1 MSGSRPRGRPLIE
14 SRITAHRGFVER
26 SGVTVHACPT
36 HPGPGIVNQPL
47 LSTAVVIP
55 YFQRKP
61 GLLDACVR
69 SVLAQQGVP
78 PCRVIVVDDGSP
90 LPAHQEL
97 APLLAEHPNLT
108 VVRQQNAG
116 PGAARNRGIESVEP
130 ATELVAFLDSDD
142 CWHEGFLAD
151 AQLAF
156 GHGCDMFFANTQR
169 FGAEHTRFEWKH
181 ASGRRLDLS
190 AHTVYDKERGI
201 YGFNGDFF
209 DFALHRSAVIS
220 TSTLIYRFR
229 KHPGLRFDETLF
241 NGQDRFFKLQL
252 SKAASNVGFSTRVC
266 AIEGQGINIFDS
278 SQWGSE
284 KSLNLAVSYVK
295 LSRLILRR
303 IELDPRQDAHTRTL
317 LAQSR
322 YDLAST
328 VLHLLRSGKK
338 INLELLRGAFAADPA
353 SAGLFVP
360 NLLRAAVRK
369 LAPDNKEL
377 RP

>member
-1 MSGSRPRGRPLIE
+1 M
-14 SRITAHRGFVER
+14 
-26 SGVTVHACPT
+26 
-36 HPGPGIVNQPL
+36 NQPL
-47 LSTAVVIP
+47 LTTVVIP

-61 GLLDACVR
+61 GLLGACVR
-69 SVLAQQGVP
+69 SVLAQQDVP
-78 PCRVIVVDDGSP
+78 PCRVVVVDDGSP

-97 APLLAEHPNLT
+97 APFLAEHPNLT
-108 VVRQQNAG
+108 IVRQQNAG
-116 PGAARNRGIESVEP
+116 PGAARNRGIESVDP

-142 CWHEGFLAD
+142 CWHEWFLAD

-156 GHGCDMFFANTQR
+156 GQGCDMFFANTQR
-169 FGAEHTRFEWKH
+169 FGADYTRFEWKH
-181 ASGRRLDLS
+181 ASGRKLDVR
-190 AHTVYDKERGI
+190 AHTAYDPARGI

-229 KHPGLRFDETLF
+229 KHPSLRFDETLF

-252 SKAASNVGFSTRVC
+252 SKAASSVGFSTRVC
-266 AIEGQGINIFDS
+266 ATEGQGVNIFDS

-295 LSRLILRR
+295 LSKLILQR
-303 IELDPRQDAHTRTL
+303 IELDSRQYAHTRKL
-317 LAQSR
+317 LGQSR

-338 INLELLRGAFAADPA
+338 INLDLLRGAFAADPA
-353 SAGLFVP
+353 SAGLFLP
-360 NLLRAAVRK
+360 NLVRAGLRK
-369 LAPDNKEL
+369 LTPQNKEL
-377 RP
+377 RQ